1 MSAEVPYPVDENV
14 LAKTIGGDRRRIRE
28 MLGYFVSPSRK
39 IITEMQDAFSAHS
52 AAGIKNAAH
61 KLKSSA
67 RTIGA
72 NSLADVCVILEDA
85 GKHND
90 WNIIES
96 NFPLLEN
103 LFSDV
108 EVFIKNY

>member
-1 MSAEVPYPVDENV
+1 MDSQVLYPVDEKV
-14 LAKTIGGDRRRIRE
+14 LSKTIGGDKNHVRE
-28 MLGYFVSPSRK
+28 MLGYFTQPSRK
-39 IITEMQDAFSAHS
+39 IVTEMNQAFLAHS
-52 AAGIKNAAH
+52 AVGIKNAAH

-72 NSLADVCVILEDA
+72 IALADVCVLLEDA
-85 GKHND
+85 GKKDD
-90 WNIIES
+90 WNAIAD
-96 NFPLLEN
+96 NYPLIEN